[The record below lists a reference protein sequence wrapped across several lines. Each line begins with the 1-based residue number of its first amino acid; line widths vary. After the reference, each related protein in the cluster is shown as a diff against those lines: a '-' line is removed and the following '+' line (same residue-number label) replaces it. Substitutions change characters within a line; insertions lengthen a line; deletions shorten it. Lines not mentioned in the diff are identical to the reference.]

1 MREKE
6 IEQKLVREV
15 RRSGGISP
23 KFVSPG
29 MRGMPDRLVLMP
41 KGRVYFVELKR
52 PGAKPGPLQ
61 TARHEMLREMGVR
74 VYVVDSAEK
83 VMEVIDE
90 IRTT

>member
-15 RRSGGISP
+15 RRNGGISP

-52 PGAKPGPLQ
+52 PGAEPGPLQ
-61 TARHEMLREMGVR
+61 TARHEMLRGMGFR
-74 VYVVDSAEK
+74 VYVVDSIEK